1 MQSQMA
7 VLLLTAMTLQP
18 DPKEPRKV
26 ADTEDLR
33 LELRLLGE
41 DMKRRGVLVPLLV
54 RRKGDVY
61 MLIDGHRRRQAA
73 LLAGID
79 KLPCIVFDKDVTEAE
94 IRETQ
99 LVTQLHSQA
108 LTPYEVY
115 AGSKNWLSLHPE
127 STAKTLAAA
136 ISRSEAYISMILS
149 LDRCPHPVREAA
161 AKGLI
166 GLNDWYGFSR
176 LPEQQQLELLTARL
190 NGASSAEIKRLGKK
204 TGQPAVR
211 VARVKCQLPSGVCVT
226 LAGEGDGLS
235 LDDIVESLSEL
246 LKEAKKANDQGLD
259 SKTWAAVLRDKAK
272 AS

>member
-7 VLLLTAMTLQP
+7 VLLLAAMTLQP
-18 DPKEPRKV
+18 DPKNPRKV
-26 ADTEDLR
+26 ADSEDFR

-54 RRKGDVY
+54 RRNGDVY

-73 LLAGID
+73 LLVGID

-94 IRETQ
+94 IREAQ
-99 LVTQLHSQA
+99 LVTQLHSQS

-115 AGSKNWLSLHPE
+115 FGSKNWLSLHPG
-127 STAKTLAAA
+127 STAKDLAAA
-136 ISRSEAYISMILS
+136 ISRSEAYVSMILS
-149 LDRCPHPVREAA
+149 LDRCPQSVREAA

-166 GLNDWYGFSR
+166 GLNDWYALSK
-176 LPEQQQLELLTARL
+176 LPEEQQVVALAARL
-190 NGASSAEIKRLGKK
+190 NGASNGEMKRLAKPK
-204 TGQPAVR
+204 APAVR
-211 VARVKCQLPSGVCVT
+211 VARVKCPLPSGVCVT
-226 LAGEGDGLS
+226 LAGEGEGLT
-235 LDDIVESLSEL
+235 LDDIIESLADL

-259 SKTWAAVLRDKAK
+259 SKTFSAVLRDKAK